1 MEKEKIKMTMTIEDV
16 LAQLNPKLR
25 KTVMSGDSIPATQY
39 AATPS
44 YGLNKALNGGLPY
57 GRQVLIWGSKSSAK
71 SSLCLQTVALAQKEG
86 KICAWIDAEMSYDK
100 DWAELLG
107 VDSSKLIVSQCRTI
121 NEMVDIGTNLMN
133 AGVDLIVVDSITS
146 LLPAIYFEKD
156 SDELKQ
162 LENTKQIGAESR
174 DFSNA
179 WKMINYA
186 NNKVKPTLFILI
198 SQSRNN
204 ISAMYTS
211 QQPTGGQA
219 TKFYSS
225 TVIKL
230 FSSES
235 DNQAIKGKIPVG
247 DKLIEEKIGRKIRW
261 DLQFSKTS
269 PGFQSGEY
277 DFYFRGNLV
286 GVDSIADLIDTAE
299 LMGIVERT
307 GAWYLLPDGSKVQGR
322 EGFINKVRED
332 KELFANILNKVKQFG

>member
-1 MEKEKIKMTMTIEDV
+1 MTVTVEEV
-16 LAQLNPKLR
+16 LSQLNPKLR
-25 KTVMSGDSIPATQY
+25 KSILVGDEIPKTEY

-44 YGLNKALNGGLPY
+44 YGLNRALNGGLPY

-71 SSLCLQTVALAQKEG
+71 SSLCLQMIGMAQKEG

-100 DWAELLG
+100 VWAEKLG
-107 VDSSKLIVSQCRTI
+107 VDTSKLIISQARTI
-121 NEMVDIGTNLMN
+121 NEMVDVGVSLME
-133 AGVDLIVVDSITS
+133 AGVDIVVVDSVTS

-156 SDELKQ
+156 SAELKQ

-186 NNKVKPTLFILI
+186 NNKVKPTLFVLI

-204 ISAMYTS
+204 INAMYTS

-225 TVIKL
+225 TIIKL

-235 DNQAIKGKIPVG
+235 DNQAIKGKIHVG

-269 PGFQSGEY
+269 PSFQSGEY
-277 DFYFRGNLV
+277 DFYFRGDNL
-286 GVDSIADLIDTAE
+286 GIDFIGDLVDTAE
-299 LMGIVERT
+299 LAGHINRT
-307 GAWYLLPDGSKVQGR
+307 GAWYQLDDGTKVQGR
-322 EGFINKVRED
+322 DGLIVRVKEDLKLQETLKNK
-332 KELFANILNKVKQFG
+332 LNNV

>member
-1 MEKEKIKMTMTIEDV
+1 MTVTVEDV

-25 KTVMSGDSIPATQY
+25 KQVMSGDNVPATEY

-44 YGLNKALNGGLPY
+44 YGLNRALNGGLPY

-71 SSLCLQTVALAQKEG
+71 SSLCLQTIALAQKEG
-86 KICAWIDAEMSYDK
+86 KVCAWIDAEMSYDK
-100 DWAELLG
+100 AWAEKLG
-107 VDSSKLIVSQCRTI
+107 VDTSKLIVSQARTI
-121 NEMVDIGTNLMN
+121 NDMVEIGVDLMQ
-133 AGVDLIVVDSITS
+133 AGVDLVVVDSITS

-156 SDELKQ
+156 TEDLKQ

-204 ISAMYTS
+204 INAMYTS

-235 DNQAIKGKIPVG
+235 DNQAIKGKIHVG
-247 DKLIEEKIGRKIRW
+247 DKLIEEKVGRKVRW
-261 DLQFSKTS
+261 EVQFSKTS
-269 PGFQSGEY
+269 PAFQSGEY
-277 DFYFRGNLV
+277 DFYFRGDDL
-286 GVDSIADLIDTAE
+286 GVDSIGDLVDTAE
-299 LMGIVERT
+299 GLGLINRT
-307 GAWYLLPDGSKVQGR
+307 GAWYQLEDGTKVQGR
-322 EGFINKVRED
+322 DSLVDRFRED
-332 KELFANILNKVKQFG
+332 LDLQDSIKNKISNV

>member
-1 MEKEKIKMTMTIEDV
+1 VTVTVEDV

-25 KTVMSGDSIPATQY
+25 KNILIGDAIPKTEY

-44 YGLNKALNGGLPY
+44 FGLNRALNGGLPY

-71 SSLCLQTVALAQKEG
+71 SSLCLQMIGLAQKEG
-86 KICAWIDAEMSYDK
+86 KVCAWIDAEMSYDRA
-100 DWAELLG
+100 WAEKLG
-107 VDSSKLIVSQCRTI
+107 VDTSKLIVSQARTI
-121 NEMVDIGTNLMN
+121 NEMVDVGVNLME

-179 WKMINYA
+179 WKMLNYS
-186 NNKVKPTLFILI
+186 NNKIKPTLLVLI

-211 QQPTGGQA
+211 QQPTGGQS

-225 TVIKL
+225 TIIKL

-235 DNQAIKGKIPVG
+235 DNQAIKGKINVG

-277 DFYFRGNLV
+277 DFYFRGDDVGIDSVGDLV
-286 GVDSIADLIDTAE
+286 DTAE
-299 LMGIVERT
+299 LMGIVVRT
-307 GAWYLLPDGSKVQGR
+307 GAWYNLEDGTKVQGR
-322 EGFINKVRED
+322 EAFVNRVKEDLDLQESLRSKVM
-332 KELFANILNKVKQFG
+332 NV

>member
-1 MEKEKIKMTMTIEDV
+1 MMTVEEV

-25 KTVMSGDSIPATQY
+25 KSILVGDEIPKTEY
-39 AATPS
+39 ALTPS
-44 YGLNKALNGGLPY
+44 FGLNRALNGGLPY

-71 SSLCLQTVALAQKEG
+71 SSFCLQLIAEAQKEG

-100 DWAELLG
+100 TWAEKLG
-107 VDSSKLIVSQCRTI
+107 VDISKLIVSQARTI
-121 NEMVDIGTNLMN
+121 NEMVDVGVNLIE
-133 AGVDLIVVDSITS
+133 AGVDIIVVDSITS

-156 SDELKQ
+156 STELKQ

-179 WKMINYA
+179 WKMLNYA
-186 NNKVKPTLFILI
+186 NNKVKPTLLVLI

-204 ISAMYTS
+204 INAMYTS

-235 DNQAIKGKIPVG
+235 DNQAIKGKIHVG
-247 DKLIEEKIGRKIRW
+247 DKLIEEKIGRKVRW
-261 DLQFSKTS
+261 ELQFSKTS
-269 PGFQSGEY
+269 PAFQSGEY
-277 DFYFRGNLV
+277 DFYFRGDNLGIDSV
-286 GVDSIADLIDTAE
+286 GDLVDTAE
-299 LMGIVERT
+299 LIGLVNRT
-307 GAWYLLPDGSKVQGR
+307 GAWYQLEDGTKVQGR
-322 EGFINKVRED
+322 DGLITRVKED
-332 KELFANILNKVKQFG
+332 LDLQNLIKSKLKNV

>member
-1 MEKEKIKMTMTIEDV
+1 MTVTIEQA
-16 LAQLNPKLR
+16 LAQLDPRIR
-25 KTVMSGDSIPATQY
+25 KNIGNGVGINTEVQP
-39 AATPS
+39 TPS
-44 YGLNKALNGGLPY
+44 PGLNRALNGGLPY

-71 SSLCLQTVALAQKEG
+71 SSMCLQLIAEAQKDD
-86 KICAWIDAEMSYDK
+86 KLCAWIDAEMSYSE
-100 DWAELLG
+100 DWAVKLG
-107 VDSSKLIVSQCRTI
+107 VDPEKLIYSQARTI
-121 NEMVDIGTNLMN
+121 NEMVDVGVALME
-133 AGVDLIVVDSITS
+133 AGVDIIVVDSITS
-146 LLPAIYFEKD
+146 LLPAIYFEKG

-204 ISAMYTS
+204 INAMYTS
-211 QQPTGGQA
+211 QQPSGGQA

-235 DNQAIKGKIPVG
+235 DNQALKGKIQVG

-261 DLQFSKTS
+261 ELQFSKTS

-277 DFYFRGNLV
+277 DFYFRGDSV
-286 GVDSIADLIDTAE
+286 GIDGIADLVDTAE
-299 LMGIVERT
+299 LAGLVSRT
-307 GAWYLLPDGSKVQGR
+307 GAWYQLEDGSKVQGR
-322 EGFINKVRED
+322 DAFVEHVRSNP
-332 KELFANILNKVKQFG
+332 ELQASLVERLGA

>member
-1 MEKEKIKMTMTIEDV
+1 MSVSVEDV

-25 KTVMSGDSIPATQY
+25 KNVMTGNSVAETEY
-39 AATPS
+39 AKTPS
-44 YGLNKALNGGLPY
+44 FGLNRALNGGLPY

-71 SSLCLQTVALAQKEG
+71 SSLCLQMIGLAQQEG

-100 DWAELLG
+100 KWAESLG
-107 VDSSKLIVSQCRTI
+107 VDTSKLIVSQARTI
-121 NEMVDIGTNLMN
+121 NEMVDVGVQLME
-133 AGVDLIVVDSITS
+133 AGVDMIVIDSITS

-179 WKMINYA
+179 WKMLNYA
-186 NNKVKPTLFILI
+186 NNKVKPTLLVLI

-204 ISAMYTS
+204 INAMYTS

-235 DNQAIKGKIPVG
+235 DNQALKGKIHVG
-247 DKLIEEKIGRKIRW
+247 DKLIEEKIGRKVRW
-261 DLQFSKTS
+261 ELQFSKTS
-269 PGFQSGEY
+269 PAFQSGEY
-277 DFYFRGNLV
+277 DFYFRGDNL
-286 GVDSIADLIDTAE
+286 GVDGIGDMVDTAE
-299 LMGIVERT
+299 LAGLVSRT
-307 GAWYLLPDGSKVQGR
+307 GAWYQLEDGTKVQGR
-322 EGFINKVRED
+322 EGFINRVKED
-332 KELFANILNKVKQFG
+332 LDLQESLRNKLNG

>member
-1 MEKEKIKMTMTIEDV
+1 MTLTIEQV
-16 LAQLNPKLR
+16 LSQLNPKLR
-25 KTVMSGDSIPATQY
+25 KSILVGDEIPKTEY

-44 YGLNKALNGGLPY
+44 YGLNRALNGGLPY

-71 SSLCLQTVALAQKEG
+71 SSLCLQMIGMAQKEG
-86 KICAWIDAEMSYDK
+86 KVCAWIDAEMSYDK
-100 DWAELLG
+100 VWAEKLG
-107 VDSSKLIVSQCRTI
+107 VDTSKLIVSQARTI
-121 NEMVDIGTNLMN
+121 NEMVDVGVNLME
-133 AGVDLIVVDSITS
+133 AGVDIIVVDSVTS

-156 SDELKQ
+156 SIELKQ

-186 NNKVKPTLFILI
+186 NNKVKPTLFVLI

-204 ISAMYTS
+204 INAMYTS

-225 TVIKL
+225 TIIKL

-235 DNQAIKGKIPVG
+235 DNQAIKGKIHVG
-247 DKLIEEKIGRKIRW
+247 DKIIEEKIGRKIRW

-269 PGFQSGEY
+269 PSFQSGEY
-277 DFYFRGNLV
+277 DFYFRGDNVGIDFIGDLV
-286 GVDSIADLIDTAE
+286 DTAE
-299 LMGIVERT
+299 LAGHINRT
-307 GAWYLLPDGSKVQGR
+307 GAWYQLDDGTKVQGR
-322 EGFINKVRED
+322 DGLIARVKEDLELQDILKNK
-332 KELFANILNKVKQFG
+332 LNNV

>member
-1 MEKEKIKMTMTIEDV
+1 MMTVEEVMEKLD
-16 LAQLNPKLR
+16 PKLR
-25 KTVMSGDSIPATQY
+25 KQLFVGDEMPETILQPTA
-39 AATPS
+39 S
-44 YGLNKALNGGLPY
+44 YGLNRALGGGLPY

-71 SSLCLQTVALAQKEG
+71 SSMCLQMIGLAQKEG
-86 KICAWIDAEMSYDK
+86 KVCAWIDAEMSYDK
-100 DWAELLG
+100 KWAERLG
-107 VDSSKLIVSQCRTI
+107 VDTTKLIVSQCRTI
-121 NEMVDIGTNLMN
+121 NEMVDLGTKLMQ

-156 SDELKQ
+156 SEELKQ

-186 NNKVKPTLFILI
+186 NNKPKPTLFVLI

-235 DNQAIKGKIPVG
+235 DNQAIKGKLPVG
-247 DKLIEEKIGRKIRW
+247 DKLIEEKIGRKVRW
-261 DLQFSKTS
+261 EVQFSKTS
-269 PGFQSGEY
+269 PGFQAGEY
-277 DFYFRGNLV
+277 DFYFRGPFV
-286 GVDSIADLIDTAE
+286 GVDAIGDLVDTAE
-299 LMGIVERT
+299 LAGIGTRT
-307 GAWYLLPDGSKVQGR
+307 GAWYVVSEDKKVQGR
-322 EGFINKVRED
+322 DAFITYVREND
-332 KELFANILNKVKQFG
+332 DFRKSIEDQLNG

>member
-1 MEKEKIKMTMTIEDV
+1 MSVSLEDV

-25 KTVMSGDSIPATQY
+25 KNILVGDEVPKTEY

-44 YGLNKALNGGLPY
+44 FGLNRALNGGLPY

-71 SSLCLQTVALAQKEG
+71 SSLCLQTIALAQKEG
-86 KICAWIDAEMSYDK
+86 KICAWIDAEMSYDR
-100 DWAELLG
+100 DWAEKLG
-107 VDSSKLIVSQCRTI
+107 VDTSKLIVSQARTI
-121 NEMVDIGTNLMN
+121 NEMVDVGVNLIE
-133 AGVDLIVVDSITS
+133 AGVDIIVVDSITS

-156 SDELKQ
+156 SSELKQ

-179 WKMINYA
+179 WKMLNYA
-186 NNKVKPTLFILI
+186 NNKVKPTLLILI

-204 ISAMYTS
+204 INAMYTS

-225 TVIKL
+225 TVVKL

-235 DNQAIKGKIPVG
+235 DNQALKGKIYVG
-247 DKLIEEKIGRKIRW
+247 DKAIEEKVGRKIRW
-261 DLQFSKTS
+261 ELQFSKTS
-269 PGFQSGEY
+269 PAFQSGEY
-277 DFYFRGNLV
+277 DFYFRGDNL
-286 GVDSIADLIDTAE
+286 GVDGVADLVDTAE

-307 GAWYLLPDGSKVQGR
+307 GAWYLLPDGTKVQGR
-322 EGFINKVRED
+322 EGFVNRVRED
-332 KELFANILNKVKQFG
+332 LDLQNMIKTKVSG

>member
-1 MEKEKIKMTMTIEDV
+1 MSVSIEDV

-25 KTVMSGDSIPATQY
+25 KSILVGDEVPKTEY

-44 YGLNKALNGGLPY
+44 HGLNRALNGGLPY

-71 SSLCLQTVALAQKEG
+71 SSLCLQTIALAQKEG
-86 KICAWIDAEMSYDK
+86 KVCAWIDAEMSYDK
-100 DWAELLG
+100 SWAEKLG
-107 VDSSKLIVSQCRTI
+107 VDTSKLIVSQARTI
-121 NEMVDIGTNLMN
+121 NEMVDVGVNLME

-204 ISAMYTS
+204 INAMYTS

-225 TVIKL
+225 TVVKL

-235 DNQAIKGKIPVG
+235 DNQALKGKIYVG
-247 DKLIEEKIGRKIRW
+247 DKAIEEKVGRKVRW
-261 DLQFSKTS
+261 ELQFSKTS
-269 PGFQSGEY
+269 AAFQSGEY
-277 DFYFRGNLV
+277 DFYFRGDTL
-286 GVDSIADLIDTAE
+286 GIDSVADLVDTAE
-299 LMGIVERT
+299 SLGIVERT
-307 GAWYLLPDGSKVQGR
+307 GAWYVLPDGSKVQGR
-322 EGFINKVRED
+322 DGFVNRVRED
-332 KELFANILNKVKQFG
+332 LDLQDMIKNKISGQV

>member
-1 MEKEKIKMTMTIEDV
+1 MTVTVEEV

-25 KTVMSGDSIPATQY
+25 KQVMSGDTVPATEY

-44 YGLNKALNGGLPY
+44 YGLNRALNGGLPY

-71 SSLCLQTVALAQKEG
+71 SSLCLQTIALAQQEG

-100 DWAELLG
+100 EWAQKLG
-107 VDSSKLIVSQCRTI
+107 VDTSKLIVSKARTI
-121 NEMVDIGTNLMN
+121 NEMVDVGVQLME
-133 AGVDLIVVDSITS
+133 AGVDIVVVDSITS

-156 SDELKQ
+156 TDELKQ

-204 ISAMYTS
+204 INAMYTS

-225 TVIKL
+225 TVVKL

-235 DNQAIKGKIPVG
+235 DNQALKGKIHVG
-247 DKLIEEKIGRKIRW
+247 DKLIEEKVGRKVRW
-261 DLQFSKTS
+261 ELQFSKTS
-269 PGFQSGEY
+269 PAFQSGEY
-277 DFYFRGNLV
+277 DFYFRGDDL
-286 GVDSIADLIDTAE
+286 GVDSTADLVDTAE
-299 LMGIVERT
+299 GLGIINRT
-307 GAWYLLPDGSKVQGR
+307 GAWYQLDDGTKIQGR
-322 EGFINKVRED
+322 DTFISRVRED
-332 KELFANILNKVKQFG
+332 LDLKDMIKSKVNNV

>member
-1 MEKEKIKMTMTIEDV
+1 MSVSLEDV

-25 KTVMSGDSIPATQY
+25 KNILVGDEVPKTEY
-39 AATPS
+39 AKTPS
-44 YGLNKALNGGLPY
+44 FGLNRALNGGLPY
-57 GRQVLIWGSKSSAK
+57 GRQVLVWGSKSSAK
-71 SSLCLQTVALAQKEG
+71 SSLCLQIIAEAQKEG

-100 DWAELLG
+100 DWAGKLG
-107 VDSSKLIVSQCRTI
+107 VDTAKLIVSQARTI
-121 NEMVDIGTNLMN
+121 NEMVDVGVQLME
-133 AGVDLIVVDSITS
+133 AGVDVIVVDSITS

-156 SDELKQ
+156 SDELKA

-204 ISAMYTS
+204 INAMYTS

-225 TVIKL
+225 TVVKL

-235 DNQAIKGKIPVG
+235 ENQALKGKIHVG
-247 DKLIEEKIGRKIRW
+247 DKVIEEKIGRKVRW
-261 DLQFSKTS
+261 ELQFSKTS
-269 PGFQSGEY
+269 PAFQPGEY
-277 DFYFRGNLV
+277 DFYFRGDNL
-286 GVDSIADLIDTAE
+286 GVDSVGDLVDTAE

-332 KELFANILNKVKQFG
+332 IDLQDMIKDKVSE

>member
-1 MEKEKIKMTMTIEDV
+1 MTTIDEA
-16 LAQLNPKLR
+16 LAALDPRIR
-25 KTVMSGDSIPATQY
+25 KRLSTGVGFKVDYQP
-39 AATPS
+39 TPS
-44 YGLNKALNGGLPY
+44 FGLNRALNGGLPY

-71 SSLCLQTVALAQKEG
+71 SSLCLQTIALAQKEG
-86 KICAWIDAEMSYDK
+86 KLCAWIDAEMSYSE
-100 DWAELLG
+100 DWAQSLG
-107 VDSSKLIVSQCRTI
+107 VDTENLIVSQARTI
-121 NEMVDIGTNLMN
+121 NEMVDVGTSLMN

-179 WKMINYA
+179 WKMLNYA
-186 NNKVKPTLFILI
+186 NNKVKPTLLLLI

-211 QQPTGGQA
+211 QQPSGGQS

-225 TVIKL
+225 TIVKL

-235 DNQAIKGKIPVG
+235 DNQAIKGKIKVG
-247 DKLIEEKIGRKIRW
+247 DKLIEEKVGRKIRW
-261 DLQFSKTS
+261 ELQFSKTS

-277 DFYFRGNLV
+277 DFYFRGDGV
-286 GVDSIADLIDTAE
+286 GIDSIGDLVDTAE
-299 LMGIVERT
+299 LAGIVERT
-307 GAWYLLPDGSKVQGR
+307 GAWYVLPDGSKVQGR
-322 EGFINKVRED
+322 DSFVNRVKED
-332 KELFANILNKVKQFG
+332 TELQESIKEKLRG

>member
-1 MEKEKIKMTMTIEDV
+1 MSVTMEEV

-25 KTVMSGDSIPATQY
+25 KNIMIGDSVPPTEY

-44 YGLNKALNGGLPY
+44 FALNRALAGGLPY

-71 SSLCLQTVALAQKEG
+71 SSLCLQMIGLAQKEG

-100 DWAELLG
+100 VWAERLG
-107 VDSSKLIVSQCRTI
+107 VDSSKLIYSQARTI
-121 NEMVDIGTNLMN
+121 NEMVDVGTNLIN
-133 AGVDLIVVDSITS
+133 AGVDIVVVDSITS

-186 NNKVKPTLFILI
+186 NNKVKPTLFVLI

-235 DNQAIKGKIPVG
+235 DNQAIKGKIHVG
-247 DKLIEEKIGRKIRW
+247 DKLIEEKIGRKVRW
-261 DLQFSKTS
+261 ELQFSKTS

-277 DFYFRGNLV
+277 DFYFRGNDV
-286 GVDSIADLIDTAE
+286 GIDSIGDLVDTAE
-299 LMGIVERT
+299 LAGFINRT
-307 GAWYLLPDGSKVQGR
+307 GAWYQLEDGTKVQGR
-322 EGFINKVRED
+322 DGLVARVKEDLELQEMLKKKV
-332 KELFANILNKVKQFG
+332 LGV

>member
-1 MEKEKIKMTMTIEDV
+1 
-16 LAQLNPKLR
+16 
-25 KTVMSGDSIPATQY
+25 MSGDTIPPTQY

-100 DWAELLG
+100 VWAESLG

-247 DKLIEEKIGRKIRW
+247 DKLIEEKVGRKIRW

-277 DFYFRGNLV
+277 DFYFRGDSV

-299 LMGIVERT
+299 LSGIVERT
-307 GAWYLLPDGSKVQGR
+307 GAWYILPDGSKVQGR
-322 EGFINKVRED
+322 EGFINRVKED
-332 KELFANILNKVKQFG
+332 LDLQESIMDKLNA

>member
-1 MEKEKIKMTMTIEDV
+1 MSVSLEDV

-25 KTVMSGDSIPATQY
+25 KNILVGDEVPKTEY

-44 YGLNKALNGGLPY
+44 FGLNRALNGGLPY

-71 SSLCLQTVALAQKEG
+71 SSLCLQTIALAQKEG
-86 KICAWIDAEMSYDK
+86 KICAWIDAEMSYDR
-100 DWAELLG
+100 DWAEKLG
-107 VDSSKLIVSQCRTI
+107 VDTSKLIVSQARTI
-121 NEMVDIGTNLMN
+121 NEMVDVGVNLIE
-133 AGVDLIVVDSITS
+133 AGVDIIVVDSITS

-156 SDELKQ
+156 SSELKQ

-179 WKMINYA
+179 WKMLNYA
-186 NNKVKPTLFILI
+186 NNKVKPTLLILI

-204 ISAMYTS
+204 INAMYTS

-225 TVIKL
+225 TVVKL

-235 DNQAIKGKIPVG
+235 DNQALKGKIYVG
-247 DKLIEEKIGRKIRW
+247 DKAIEEKVGRKIRW
-261 DLQFSKTS
+261 ELQFSKTS
-269 PGFQSGEY
+269 PAFQSGEY
-277 DFYFRGNLV
+277 DFYFRGDNL
-286 GVDSIADLIDTAE
+286 GVDGVADLVDTAE

-322 EGFINKVRED
+322 EGFVNRVRED
-332 KELFANILNKVKQFG
+332 LDLQDMIKAKVSG

>member
-1 MEKEKIKMTMTIEDV
+1 MTITVEEV

-25 KTVMSGDSIPATQY
+25 KNVLVGDAVPKTEY

-44 YGLNKALNGGLPY
+44 FGLNRALNGGLPY

-71 SSLCLQTVALAQKEG
+71 SSLCLQMIGIAQKEG
-86 KICAWIDAEMSYDK
+86 KVCAWIDAEMSYDK
-100 DWAELLG
+100 DWAEKLG
-107 VDSSKLIVSQCRTI
+107 VDTSKLIVSQARTI
-121 NEMVDIGTNLMN
+121 NEMVDVGINLME

-156 SDELKQ
+156 SEELKQ

-186 NNKVKPTLFILI
+186 NNKVKPTLFVLI

-235 DNQAIKGKIPVG
+235 DNQAIKGKIHVG
-247 DKLIEEKIGRKIRW
+247 DKLIEEKIGRKVRW
-261 DLQFSKTS
+261 ELQFSKTS
-269 PGFQSGEY
+269 PAFQSGEY
-277 DFYFRGNLV
+277 DFYFRGNHLGIDTIGDLV
-286 GVDSIADLIDTAE
+286 DTAE
-299 LMGIVERT
+299 LAGYVNRT
-307 GAWYLLPDGSKVQGR
+307 GAWYQLEDGTKVQGR
-322 EGFINKVRED
+322 DGLINRVRED
-332 KELFANILNKVKQFG
+332 LDLQESLKTKLSNG

>member
-1 MEKEKIKMTMTIEDV
+1 MVVSVEDV

-25 KTVMSGDSIPATQY
+25 KSILVGDAVPKTEY

-44 YGLNKALNGGLPY
+44 FGLNRALNGGLPY

-71 SSLCLQTVALAQKEG
+71 SSLCLQMIAMAQKEG
-86 KICAWIDAEMSYDK
+86 KVCAWIDGEMSYDK
-100 DWAELLG
+100 DWAEKLG
-107 VDSSKLIVSQCRTI
+107 VDTSKLIVSQARTI
-121 NEMVDIGTNLMN
+121 NEMVDVGVNLME

-179 WKMINYA
+179 WKMLNYA
-186 NNKVKPTLFILI
+186 NNKVKPTLLVLI

-204 ISAMYTS
+204 INAMYTS

-235 DNQAIKGKIPVG
+235 DNQAIKGKIAIG
-247 DKLIEEKIGRKIRW
+247 DKLIEEKIGRKVRW
-261 DLQFSKTS
+261 ELQFSKTS
-269 PGFQSGEY
+269 PAFQGGEY
-277 DFYFRGNLV
+277 DFYFRGDSL
-286 GVDSIADLIDTAE
+286 GIDSIGDLVDTAE
-299 LMGIVERT
+299 LMGIVSRT
-307 GAWYLLPDGSKVQGR
+307 GAWYNLEDGTKVQGR
-322 EGFINKVRED
+322 EAFVNRVKEDLNLQDSIRSKVM
-332 KELFANILNKVKQFG
+332 NV